1 MLYIGIPRALY
12 YYKYYS
18 LWKTFFE
25 ELGAKVV
32 VSETTNKKIL
42 LEGISSCICEAC
54 LPVKAYFGHAVSLFG
69 KVDYIFIPRFT
80 SVSRDQ
86 YICPQL
92 AGLPDMIRN
101 TFKICPRI
109 IDTEINLRSSPK
121 NAIKAALNA
130 GSYITTDRRKIR
142 RAFDRALAVYQQ
154 EREVI
159 KCGIIPFDDEK
170 KGGLKVI
177 NNHIYDYTICIIG
190 HHYNVYDNYL
200 NMQLIKKL
208 KMLGAG
214 VITLDMLDYKLS
226 KVACNELNKKLY
238 WDFGT
243 RAYGGVVQLINKNA
257 YIDGVII
264 LTSYGCG
271 VDSFV
276 DELVQSRLKS
286 TSKIPYMKLTL
297 DEHSADTGMMTRIEA
312 FIDMLTR
319 RKANGIDISSYR

>member
-42 LEGISSCICEAC
+42 IEGISSCISEAC
-54 LPVKAYFGHAVSLFG
+54 LPIKAYFGHVLSLFG

-80 SVSRDQ
+80 SVSKDQ

-101 TFKICPRI
+101 TYKVCPRI

-130 GSYITTDRRKIR
+130 GSYITADKRKIR
-142 RAFDRALAVYQQ
+142 NAFNKAVTVYHQ
-154 EREVI
+154 ERDVI
-159 KCGIIPFDDEK
+159 KCGIVPYDDEK

-177 NNHIYDYTICIIG
+177 NNYKYDYIICIIG
-190 HHYNVYDNYL
+190 HNYNVYDSYL
-200 NMQLIKKL
+200 NMQMIKKI
-208 KMLGAG
+208 KTLGAG

-226 KVACNELNKKLY
+226 EAACSDLDKKPF

-243 RAYGGVVQLINKNA
+243 RAYGGVVQLINNA
-257 YIDGVII
+257 NIDGVII

-276 DELVQSRLKS
+276 DELVQSRLKYAS
-286 TSKIPYMKLTL
+286 HIPFMKLTL

-312 FIDMLTR
+312 FIDMLAR
-319 RKANGIDISSYR
+319 RKTNGLDVSSYR

>member
-42 LEGISSCICEAC
+42 IEGISSCISEAC
-54 LPVKAYFGHAVSLFG
+54 LPIKAYFGHTISLFG

-80 SVSRDQ
+80 SVSKDQ

-101 TFKICPRI
+101 TYKICPKI
-109 IDTEINLRSSPK
+109 IDTEINLRQSPK
-121 NAIKAALNA
+121 NSIKAALNA
-130 GSYITTDRRKIR
+130 GSYITDDKRKIR
-142 RAFDRALAVYQQ
+142 KAFYKALAVYQQ

-159 KCGIIPFDDEK
+159 KCGIVPFEDEK
-170 KGGLKVI
+170 KGNLKVI
-177 NNHIYDYTICIIG
+177 NNHKHDYTICIIG
-190 HHYNVYDNYL
+190 HNYNIYDSYL

-208 KMLGAG
+208 KSLGAG

-226 KVACNELNKKLY
+226 EAACNDLNKKPY

-243 RAYGGVVQLINKNA
+243 RAYGGVVQLINNNSN
-257 YIDGVII
+257 IDGVII

-276 DELVQSRLKS
+276 DELVQSMLKNNS
-286 TSKIPYMKLTL
+286 DLPFMKLTL

-312 FIDMLTR
+312 FIDMLAR
-319 RKANGIDISSYR
+319 RKTNGLDVSSYR

>member
-42 LEGISSCICEAC
+42 IEGISSCISEAC
-54 LPVKAYFGHAVSLFG
+54 LPIKAYFGHVLSLFG

-80 SVSRDQ
+80 SVSREQ

-101 TFKICPRI
+101 TYKICPRI
-109 IDTEINLRSSPK
+109 IDTEINLRTSPK

-130 GSYITTDRRKIR
+130 GSYITTDKRKIR
-142 RAFDRALAVYQQ
+142 NAFNKAVAVYQQ
-154 EREVI
+154 ERDVI
-159 KCGIIPFDDEK
+159 KCGIVPYDDEK

-177 NNHIYDYTICIIG
+177 NNFKYDYIISIIG
-190 HHYNVYDNYL
+190 HNYNVYDSYL
-200 NMQLIKKL
+200 NMQIINKL
-208 KMLGAG
+208 KTLGAG

-226 KVACNELNKKLY
+226 EAACSDLDKKLF
-238 WDFGT
+238 WNFGT
-243 RAYGGVVQLINKNA
+243 RAYGGVVQLINNA
-257 YIDGVII
+257 NIDGVII

-276 DELVQSRLKS
+276 DELVQSRLKY
-286 TSKIPYMKLTL
+286 TSHIPFMKLTL

-312 FIDMLTR
+312 FIDMLAR
-319 RKANGIDISSYR
+319 RKTNGLDVSSYR